1 MDVAHG
7 VRRRR
12 ARIDVGKWVFAAFCA
27 LICVFLLLPALIIVP
42 SSFGSSSLIEFPPH
56 DLSTKWYGEFLSDP
70 DWIRV
75 LKHSIYVAL
84 ATSALAT
91 LLGVCGALALR
102 RHFRG
107 DAAARLVMIAP
118 LLVPAIIIGSTL
130 LSFTI
135 LVSSLRGSFFVIV
148 AAHTLWGL
156 PLVFMTA
163 SAAAANIN
171 PAHEEAARTL
181 GANALKVFW
190 HVTWPGMRVG
200 VFVGAL
206 FAFLVSF
213 EEFVMALF
221 LTTPETLTLP
231 VQVWASVKYGVSPV
245 TAAIATMLLG
255 VAALVIAVTYLLARR
270 AGVLRTR

>member
-1 MDVAHG
+1 VAR
-7 VRRRR
+7 V
-12 ARIDVGKWVFAAFCA
+12 DFGKLGFGLLCG

-42 SSFGSSSLIEFPPH
+42 SSFGSSELIEFPPH
-56 DLSTKWYGEFLSDP
+56 DLSFKWYDAFLSDE
-70 DWIRV
+70 DWRRV
-75 LKHSIYVAL
+75 LGNSIKVGL

-91 LLGVCGALALR
+91 VLGVCGALALR

-107 DAAARLVMIAP
+107 ATLSRLVIIAP

-130 LSFTI
+130 LSFTV
-135 LVSSLRGSFFVIV
+135 LVSALRGSFFIIV
-148 AAHTLWGL
+148 AAHSLWGM

-163 SAAAANIN
+163 AAAAASIN
-171 PAHEEAARTL
+171 PTHEEAARTL
-181 GANALKVFW
+181 GAKPLQVWW

-221 LTTPETLTLP
+221 LTTPDTLTLP

-245 TAAIATMLLG
+245 TAAIASMLLA
-255 VAALVIAVTYLLARR
+255 VATVVIALTYLLARR
-270 AGVLRTR
+270 AGLLRAD